1 MITISNSHK
10 YIYVGVWNTIFSLA
24 IFQILIY
31 FCPDLHY
38 QVILFI
44 TFLISNFQ
52 SHFTQRK
59 IVWKSKKNYF
69 IEFTQFLSGSV
80 FSYMINVA
88 ALAILTQVTTFKLM
102 HIQFLITICLL
113 VFSYFL
119 HSKIIFGSR
128 K

>member
-1 MITISNSHK
+1 MITISNSRR
-10 YIYVGVWNTIFSLA
+10 YIYVGFWNTIFGLV

-31 FCPDLHY
+31 FCQDLHY

-69 IEFTQFLSGSV
+69 VEFIQFLSGSI
-80 FSYMINVA
+80 FSYLINVA
-88 ALAILTQVTTFKLM
+88 ALAILTRVTTFKLM

-113 VFSYFL
+113 VFSYVL
-119 HSKIIFGSR
+119 HSKIIFRS
-128 K
+128 KN